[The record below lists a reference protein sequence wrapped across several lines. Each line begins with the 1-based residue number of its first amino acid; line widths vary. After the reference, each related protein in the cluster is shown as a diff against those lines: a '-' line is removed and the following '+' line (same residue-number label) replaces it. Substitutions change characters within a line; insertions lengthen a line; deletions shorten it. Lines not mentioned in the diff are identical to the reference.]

1 MDRLANS
8 GQFSIKRDVLFID
21 GIPRSRAQ
29 AEVLADKVDM
39 LLLLHLR
46 ADQEPMLERIHKR
59 ALQENRLDDANPDV
73 VRRRFQE
80 YEAETAPILDFYPA
94 AKIRTV
100 DAGAAPLEVLRQ
112 IIEVL
117 QIMLFP
123 EACSTPPEQL
133 TEPAYAAP
141 CCASTTAT
149 AVSCTICSTV
159 EFDGIRCTGRSNPIR
174 MGPTASAPA
183 RHCVSL

>member
-1 MDRLANS
+1 MGYR
-8 GQFSIKRDVLFID
+8 
-21 GIPRSRAQ
+21 GIERRRRCLQTKSTCSCCCICAPIRSRCSSAFT
-29 AEVLADKVDM
+29 
-39 LLLLHLR
+39 
-46 ADQEPMLERIHKR
+46 KR
-59 ALQENRLDDANPDV
+59 ALQENRLDDANPDF

-123 EACSTPPEQL
+123 EALQH
-133 TEPAYAAP
+133 AA
-141 CCASTTAT
+141 
-149 AVSCTICSTV
+149 
-159 EFDGIRCTGRSNPIR
+159 
-174 MGPTASAPA
+174 
-183 RHCVSL
+183 

>member
-39 LLLLHLR
+39 LLLLYLR

-112 IIEVL
+112 TIEVL

-123 EACSTPPEQL
+123 EALQH
-133 TEPAYAAP
+133 AA
-141 CCASTTAT
+141 
-149 AVSCTICSTV
+149 
-159 EFDGIRCTGRSNPIR
+159 
-174 MGPTASAPA
+174 
-183 RHCVSL
+183 

>member
-1 MDRLANS
+1 MPRQLWLACLALIAATAPATARAARPNLLLIIADDCTFRDIGCYGGQAHTPHMDRLANS

-123 EACSTPPEQL
+123 EALQH
-133 TEPAYAAP
+133 AA
-141 CCASTTAT
+141 
-149 AVSCTICSTV
+149 
-159 EFDGIRCTGRSNPIR
+159 
-174 MGPTASAPA
+174 
-183 RHCVSL
+183 

>member
-1 MDRLANS
+1 MLQHATVRVA
-8 GQFSIKRDVLFID
+8 QFPGRGSYRVHCVEVSRRVLRRRDVLFLD

-46 ADQEPMLERIHKR
+46 ADQEPILERIHKR

-80 YEAETAPILDFYPA
+80 SEAETAPILDFCPA

-100 DAGAAPLEVLRQ
+100 DASAAPLEVLRQ
-112 IIEVL
+112 IIEIL

-123 EACSTPPEQL
+123 EALQH
-133 TEPAYAAP
+133 AA
-141 CCASTTAT
+141 
-149 AVSCTICSTV
+149 
-159 EFDGIRCTGRSNPIR
+159 
-174 MGPTASAPA
+174 
-183 RHCVSL
+183 